1 MELWSFNKPV
11 VAVVIAVV
19 MVTVFPVDSEL
30 LQALDLCDNDPVAV
44 ARCFVLKVR
53 GSARNHQN
61 IQTAFILKEPF
72 EPCFQSCDFRVL
84 TFTIKVV
91 TSCLLSERLL

>member
-1 MELWSFNKPV
+1 
-11 VAVVIAVV
+11 

-53 GSARNHQN
+53 DAVVGS
-61 IQTAFILKEPF
+61 EPSEHPDCFYF
-72 EPCFQSCDFRVL
+72 EGTLWD
-84 TFTIKVV
+84 V
-91 TSCLLSERLL
+91 TRHNS

>member
-1 MELWSFNKPV
+1 MELCSFSEPV

-53 GSARNHQN
+53 GAVRLTASSACNHQN

-72 EPCFQSCDFRVL
+72 G
-84 TFTIKVV
+84 T
-91 TSCLLSERLL
+91 

>member
-1 MELWSFNKPV
+1 MELWSFSEPV

-44 ARCFVLKVR
+44 ARCFVLKVW
-53 GSARNHQN
+53 SAQNHQN
-61 IQTAFILKEPF
+61 IQTFCFYF
-72 EPCFQSCDFRVL
+72 EGTLWDVKRRNS
-84 TFTIKVV
+84 
-91 TSCLLSERLL
+91 

>member
-1 MELWSFNKPV
+1 MKLWSFSEPAD
-11 VAVVIAVV
+11 AVIIAVV

-53 GSARNHQN
+53 GAV
-61 IQTAFILKEPF
+61 QTD
-72 EPCFQSCDFRVL
+72 CF
-84 TFTIKVV
+84 
-91 TSCLLSERLL
+91 

>member
-1 MELWSFNKPV
+1 MELWSFSEPV
-11 VAVVIAVV
+11 VAVV

-53 GSARNHQN
+53 GAVRLTSSSARNHQN
-61 IQTAFILKEPF
+61 ILTVFFFLKEPF
-72 EPCFQSCDFRVL
+72 G
-84 TFTIKVV
+84 T
-91 TSCLLSERLL
+91 

>member
-1 MELWSFNKPV
+1 MELWSFSESV
-11 VAVVIAVV
+11 GAVIAVV

-53 GSARNHQN
+53 GAVFSH
-61 IQTAFILKEPF
+61 
-72 EPCFQSCDFRVL
+72 
-84 TFTIKVV
+84 V
-91 TSCLLSERLL
+91 TSEC